1 MKWYWYII
9 CVILVLLGVFCGI
22 QLYKEVKAESYVN
35 GSIDIS
41 NKFSQE
47 SFKYTNTSVVFYHDI
62 YDETDTYIFEAD
74 CLKVDDFNG
83 LTNTYQVVLN
93 DYILLESEI
102 NAGSIFTN
110 VNLDFYDTYG
120 EIIKSVD
127 MQISIKF
134 LRDKTQ
140 LTLATTGNEN
150 ASFLEQYFSNNG
162 IRLYVNEIL

>member
-47 SFKYTNTSVVFYHDI
+47 SFKYTNTCVVFYHDI

-134 LRDKTQ
+134 LSDKTQ